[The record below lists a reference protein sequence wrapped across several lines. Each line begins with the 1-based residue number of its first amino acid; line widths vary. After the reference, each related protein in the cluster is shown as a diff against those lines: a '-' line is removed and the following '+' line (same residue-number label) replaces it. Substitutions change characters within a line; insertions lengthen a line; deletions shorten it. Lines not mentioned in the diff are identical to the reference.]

1 MERKALITIIGRQN
15 YNGDKDKVEM
25 KTVGTI
31 DHDDKNYII
40 SYNEEL
46 ENSTIPLK
54 ATLNIAKDGFA
65 FAPALYLD
73 GALAHIEKMPEN
85 TLEDIVKKYVEMN
98 VAHPFMEGNGR
109 STRIWLDLI
118 LKKNLK
124 KCVDWSLID
133 KKEYLAAMRES
144 VSDPTKIYELIKK
157 ALTDDIHNRE
167 IIMKGIDYSY
177 YYETEE

>member
-54 ATLNIAKDGFA
+54 ATLNIAKDESRVEMMKSG
-65 FAPALYLD
+65 PYSSCLI
-73 GALAHIEKMPEN
+73 IEKSKRHLCNYGTEYGDMLMGIFGKNIEN
-85 TLEDIVKKYVEMN
+85 KYEENEGSFDFSYEIDINGAISSQNDVTIKY
-98 VAHPFMEGNGR
+98 
-109 STRIWLDLI
+109 RI
-118 LKKNLK
+118 N
-124 KCVDWSLID
+124 
-133 KKEYLAAMRES
+133 E
-144 VSDPTKIYELIKK
+144 
-157 ALTDDIHNRE
+157 
-167 IIMKGIDYSY
+167 
-177 YYETEE
+177 